1 MSAQDS
7 ETLIVNDEESS
18 LRLDK
23 LLALRFPEQSRTYFQ
38 SLIDKGLVLLN
49 GQPVKKRIK
58 PQSGDEIEVEFTLSP
73 ELSLSPEAM
82 PLDILYEDEWLLIIN
97 KPTGLVVHPAPG
109 HWSGTFVNGLLYH
122 CQQLGSLESQRP
134 GIVHRLDKETT
145 GVLIAAKNETV
156 QQRLVTLF
164 SSRQV
169 HKEYLAVC
177 IGNPG
182 TVTIEAPI
190 GRHPTE
196 RKQMTVLREGGRHA
210 VTQCHTLSTDG
221 KLSVVHINLLTGRT
235 HQIRVHMKYNG
246 TPILGDPLYGNNSWN
261 QKMKVQRQMLHAYR
275 LSLTHPITH
284 TPLSAV
290 APLPADMER
299 VVKQLY
305 PSFQG

>member
-1 MSAQDS
+1 MPAPES
-7 ETLIVNDEESS
+7 ETLIVNDEETN

-49 GQPVKKRIK
+49 GLPAKKRIK

-73 ELSLSPEAM
+73 ELSLTPEAI

-97 KPTGLVVHPAPG
+97 KPAGLVVHPAPG

-122 CQQLGSLESQRP
+122 CQQLGSIESQRP
-134 GIVHRLDKETT
+134 GIVHRLDKDTS
-145 GVLIAAKNETV
+145 GALIAAKSETV

-169 HKEYLAVC
+169 HKEYLAICV
-177 IGNPG
+177 GNPG
-182 TVTIEAPI
+182 TATIEAPI

-210 VTQCHTLSTDG
+210 VTQCTTLSTDG
-221 KLSVVHINLLTGRT
+221 KLSVVQVNLLTGRT
-235 HQIRVHMKYNG
+235 HQIRVHMK
-246 TPILGDPLYGNNSWN
+246 
-261 QKMKVQRQMLHAYR
+261 
-275 LSLTHPITH
+275 
-284 TPLSAV
+284 
-290 APLPADMER
+290 
-299 VVKQLY
+299 
-305 PSFQG
+305 